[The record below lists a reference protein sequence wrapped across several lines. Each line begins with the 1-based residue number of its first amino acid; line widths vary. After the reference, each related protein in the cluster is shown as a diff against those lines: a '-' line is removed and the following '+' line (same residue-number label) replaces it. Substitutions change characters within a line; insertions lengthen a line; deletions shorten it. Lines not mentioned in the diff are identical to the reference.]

1 LKRLR
6 QVQQEY
12 EANKLSENLL
22 KQAETEEVK

>member
-1 LKRLR
+1 
-6 QVQQEY
+6 VQQEY